1 MTAPLTD
8 DDLAQIEA
16 HLGRVR
22 ALRLAINVKAGRTA
36 PFEDYAE
43 RLLAEVRRLR
53 AVEKAVQAVLRLA
66 GQHATAAYA
75 RGDSEER
82 RRWLDLFITI
92 ERAGYPTETKEDER

>member
-22 ALRLAINVKAGRTA
+22 SLWTA
-36 PFEDYAE
+36 PFEGYTE

-53 AVEKAVQAVLRLA
+53 AAEKAVNAVSALHRPNDAWDELGCTCGSLRSPCETEDA
-66 GQHATAAYA
+66 IAA
-75 RGDSEER
+75 
-82 RRWLDLFITI
+82 
-92 ERAGYPTETKEDER
+92 AGYPTETKEDA